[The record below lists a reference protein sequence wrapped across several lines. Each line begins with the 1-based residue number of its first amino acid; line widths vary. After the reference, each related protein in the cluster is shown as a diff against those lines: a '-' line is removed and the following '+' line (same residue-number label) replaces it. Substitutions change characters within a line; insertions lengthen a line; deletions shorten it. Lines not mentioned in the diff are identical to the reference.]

1 MAAYEYTATDR
12 NGNKISGIYD
22 GIDSVAALRRDL
34 AKMGDTLLKARRKK
48 SGVSKHARITPDEIV
63 TFTYKLAEMC
73 SAGLPII
80 RCLETLEEQIPN
92 RSFSFI
98 LSDIRQSVAT
108 GSSLRNAFG
117 KHGNIFSNFFLGML
131 EAGES
136 SGRLSETLQAS
147 ATYLEK
153 QADFRHK
160 VKSAFAYPVI
170 VGIMCFLVVAFLVIF
185 VVPVFSKMYRQMHV
199 PLPGPTQALI
209 TLSSTVRNGW
219 WVIALIVIGMSLLL
233 RLLWKKANLKSRWDS
248 FKLSMPVLAKF
259 YRLAVASGFI
269 RTFAMLASAG
279 VSLVKA
285 LEVAGIVVDN
295 AKITEITGHLQKSI
309 QKGNT
314 VTNSL
319 KKYDIFPPVIIQLA
333 ASGEESGT
341 LSEMLNKGADFL
353 DKDINRMLKALLV
366 KIEPVMTIILG
377 LIVGFILMSVY
388 LPMFDYMSHIE

>member
-1 MAAYEYTATDR
+1 MAAYEYTATDQ
-12 NGNKISGIYD
+12 NGNKISGIYE

-34 AKMGDTLLKARRKK
+34 AKMGDTLLKARRRK
-48 SGVSKHARITPDEIV
+48 SAVLKCGRITSDEIV

-73 SAGLPII
+73 SAGLPVI
-80 RCLETLEEQIPN
+80 RCLETLEEQTPN
-92 RSFSFI
+92 RSFTRI

-108 GSSLRNAFG
+108 GSSLRDAFG
-117 KHGNIFSNFFLGML
+117 KHSSIFSNFFLGML

-160 VKSAFAYPVI
+160 VKSAFAYPII
-170 VGIMCFLVVAFLVIF
+170 VGIMCFVVVAFLVIF

-209 TLSSTVRNGW
+209 TLSTTVRNGW
-219 WVIALIVIGMSLLL
+219 WVILLILIATSLLF
-233 RLLWKKANLKSRWDS
+233 RLLWKKANLKTRWDS

-259 YRLAVASGFI
+259 YRLAVASAFI

-285 LEVAGIVVDN
+285 LEVAGAVVDN
-295 AKITEITGHLQKSI
+295 AKITEITGQLQKSI

-314 VTNSL
+314 VTDSL
-319 KKYDIFPPVIIQLA
+319 KNYNVFPPIIIQLA

-341 LSEMLNKGADFL
+341 LSDMLNKGADFL
-353 DKDINRMLKALLV
+353 DKDINRILKALLV
-366 KIEPVMTIILG
+366 KIEPTMTIILG
-377 LIVGFILMSVY
+377 LIVGFILISVY
-388 LPMFDYMSHIE
+388 IPMFDYMSHLK

>member
-1 MAAYEYTATDR
+1 MAAYEYTATDQ

-48 SGVSKHARITPDEIV
+48 SSVSKHGRITQDEIV

-80 RCLETLEEQIPN
+80 RCLETLEEQTQN
-92 RSFSFI
+92 RSFRRI

-108 GSSLRNAFG
+108 GSSLRDAFG

-147 ATYLEK
+147 AIYLEK

-160 VKSAFAYPVI
+160 VKSAFAYPII

-209 TLSSTVRNGW
+209 TLSNTVRSGW
-219 WVIALIVIGMSLLL
+219 WAIPLIVIGTSLLL
-233 RLLWKKANLKSRWDS
+233 KLLWKKANLKTRWDS
-248 FKLSMPVLAKF
+248 FKLHMPVLAKF

-285 LEVAGIVVDN
+285 LEVAGAVVDN
-295 AKITEITGHLQKSI
+295 AKITEITGQLQKSI

-314 VTNSL
+314 ITDSL
-319 KKYDIFPPVIIQLA
+319 KNFDIFPPVIIQLA

-341 LSEMLNKGADFL
+341 LSDMLDKGANFL
-353 DKDINRMLKALLV
+353 DKDINRMLKSLLV
-366 KIEPVMTIILG
+366 KIEPTMTIILG

>member
-1 MAAYEYTATDR
+1 MAAYEYTATDQ

-48 SGVSKHARITPDEIV
+48 TTVSKRARIKPDEIV

-80 RCLETLEEQIPN
+80 RCIETLEEQTPN
-92 RSFSFI
+92 RSFTRI

-108 GSSLRNAFG
+108 GSSLRDAFG
-117 KHGNIFSNFFLGML
+117 KHGSIFSNFFLGML

-147 ATYLEK
+147 AIYLEK

-160 VKSAFAYPVI
+160 VKSAFAYPII

-209 TLSSTVRNGW
+209 TLSNTVRSGW
-219 WVIALIVIGMSLLL
+219 WAIPLIVIGTSLLL
-233 RLLWKKANLKSRWDS
+233 KLLWKKANLKTRWDS

-259 YRLAVASGFI
+259 YRLVVASGFI

-285 LEVAGIVVDN
+285 LEVAGAVVDN
-295 AKITEITGHLQKSI
+295 AKITEITGQLQKSI

-314 VTNSL
+314 VTDSL
-319 KKYDIFPPVIIQLA
+319 KNSGVFPMVIIQLA

-341 LSEMLNKGADFL
+341 LSDMLNKGADFL

-366 KIEPVMTIILG
+366 KIEPAMTIILG

>member
-1 MAAYEYTATDR
+1 MAAYEYTATDQ

-48 SGVSKHARITPDEIV
+48 SGVSKYVRITPDEIV

-80 RCLETLEEQIPN
+80 RCLETLEEQTRN
-92 RSFSFI
+92 RSFRRL
-98 LSDIRQSVAT
+98 LSEIRQSVAT
-108 GSSLRNAFG
+108 GSSLRDAFG

-131 EAGES
+131 EAGET

-147 ATYLEK
+147 AIYLEK

-160 VKSAFAYPVI
+160 VKSAFAYPII
-170 VGIMCFLVVAFLVIF
+170 VGIMCFLVVGFLVIF

-209 TLSSTVRNGW
+209 TLSTTVRNGW
-219 WVIALIVIGMSLLL
+219 WVILLIIIATSLLL
-233 RLLWKKANLKSRWDS
+233 RLLWKKTNLKTRWDS
-248 FKLSMPVLAKF
+248 FKLKMPVLARC

-285 LEVAGIVVDN
+285 LEVAGAVVDN
-295 AKITEITGHLQKSI
+295 AKITEITGQLQKSI

-314 VTNSL
+314 VTDSL
-319 KKYDIFPPVIIQLA
+319 KQSGIFPPVIIQLA

-341 LSEMLNKGADFL
+341 LSDMLDKGADFL
-353 DKDINRMLKALLV
+353 DKDINRMLKSLLV
-366 KIEPVMTIILG
+366 KIEPTMTIILG